1 MNRYNQIRDLDISN
15 GPGCRVSIFLQGC
28 PIHCFGCFNS
38 ELWDFDGGREVNDE
52 TLDTIR
58 SLVNRPYIKGLS
70 ILGGEPLCEEN
81 LQTVAALCDIVKAI
95 PDKTVW
101 VYTGYNYEGFNEG
114 QKQAIDKAD
123 VVVDGKFEKGLY
135 NHDLIFK
142 GSKNQRIIDW
152 QKTKNENRIILVSD
166 YAE

>member
-38 ELWDFDGGREVNDE
+38 ELWDFNGGRKVNDE

-101 VYTGYNYEGFNEG
+101 IYTGYNYEGFNED

-123 VVVDGKFEKGLY
+123 VIVDGKFEKGLY

>member
-28 PIHCFGCFNS
+28 PIHCS
-38 ELWDFDGGREVNDE
+38 GREVNDE
-52 TLDTIR
+52 TLNTIR

-101 VYTGYNYEGFNEG
+101 IYTGYSYEGFNEG

-152 QKTKNENRIILVSD
+152 QKTKSENRIILVSD

>member
-38 ELWDFDGGREVNDE
+38 ELWDFNGGREVNDE
-52 TLDTIR
+52 TLETIR

-101 VYTGYNYEGFNEG
+101 IYTGYSYEGFNED

-152 QKTKNENRIILVSD
+152 QKTKNENRIILVSN

>member
-52 TLDTIR
+52 TLNTIY

-101 VYTGYNYEGFNEG
+101 VYTGYNYEGFNED

>member
-28 PIHCFGCFNS
+28 HIHCSGCFNS

-52 TLDTIR
+52 TLDTIH

-101 VYTGYNYEGFNEG
+101 VYTGYNYEGFNED

>member
-38 ELWDFDGGREVNDE
+38 ELWDFNGGREVNDE
-52 TLDTIR
+52 TLDTIH

-101 VYTGYNYEGFNEG
+101 VYTGYNYEGFNED

-123 VVVDGKFEKGLY
+123 VIVDGKFEKGLY

-152 QKTKNENRIILVSD
+152 QKTKSENRIILVSD
-166 YAE
+166 YEE

>member
-52 TLDTIR
+52 TLDTIH

-81 LQTVAALCDIVKAI
+81 LQTVAALCDIIKAI

-101 VYTGYNYEGFNEG
+101 IYTGYNYEGFNEG

-166 YAE
+166 YTK

>member
-1 MNRYNQIRDLDISN
+1 MD
-15 GPGCRVSIFLQGC
+15 
-28 PIHCFGCFNS
+28 
-38 ELWDFDGGREVNDE
+38 DE

-95 PDKTVW
+95 QDKTVW
-101 VYTGYNYEGFNEG
+101 IYTGYNYEGFNED

-123 VVVDGKFEKGLY
+123 VIVDGKFEKDLY

-152 QKTKNENRIILVSD
+152 QKTKSENQIILVSD

>member
-38 ELWDFDGGREVNDE
+38 ELWDFNGGREVNDE

>member
-28 PIHCFGCFNS
+28 PIHCSGCFNS
-38 ELWDFDGGREVNDE
+38 ELWDFNGGREVNDE
-52 TLDTIR
+52 TLNTIH

-101 VYTGYNYEGFNEG
+101 VYTGYSYENFNEG

-123 VVVDGKFEKGLY
+123 VVVDGKFEKDLY

>member
-38 ELWDFDGGREVNDE
+38 ELWDFNGGREVNDE

-101 VYTGYNYEGFNEG
+101 IYTGYSYEGFNES

-152 QKTKNENRIILVSD
+152 QKTKNENQIILVSD
-166 YAE
+166 YAK

>member
-52 TLDTIR
+52 TLDTIH

-101 VYTGYNYEGFNEG
+101 IYTGYSYEGFNES

>member
-38 ELWDFDGGREVNDE
+38 ELWDFNGGREVNDE

-95 PDKTVW
+95 PDKTVR

-123 VVVDGKFEKGLY
+123 VIVDGKFEKGLY

-152 QKTKNENRIILVSD
+152 QKTKNENQIILVSD
-166 YAE
+166 YAK

>member
-38 ELWDFDGGREVNDE
+38 ELWDFNGGREVNDE

-123 VVVDGKFEKGLY
+123 IVVDGKFEKGLY

>member
-38 ELWDFDGGREVNDE
+38 ELWDFNGGREVNDE
-52 TLDTIR
+52 TLDTIH

-101 VYTGYNYEGFNEG
+101 VYTGYNYEGFNED

-152 QKTKNENRIILVSD
+152 QKTKSENQIILVSD

>member
-1 MNRYNQIRDLDISN
+1 M
-15 GPGCRVSIFLQGC
+15 
-28 PIHCFGCFNS
+28 
-38 ELWDFDGGREVNDE
+38 NDE
-52 TLDTIR
+52 TLDTIH
-58 SLVNRPYIKGLS
+58 SFVNRPYIKGLS

-81 LQTVAALCDIVKAI
+81 LQTVAALCDIVKTI

-101 VYTGYNYEGFNEG
+101 VYTGYSYEGFNEG

-152 QKTKNENRIILVSD
+152 QKTKSENRIILVSD

>member
-1 MNRYNQIRDLDISN
+1 MNRYNSITYPDLNN

-38 ELWDFDGGREVNDE
+38 ELWNFDGGREVNDE
-52 TLDTIR
+52 TLDTIH

-101 VYTGYNYEGFNEG
+101 IYTGYNYESFNEG

-166 YAE
+166 YTK

>member
-38 ELWDFDGGREVNDE
+38 ELWDFNGGREVNDE

-101 VYTGYNYEGFNEG
+101 IYTGYSYEGFNEG

-123 VVVDGKFEKGLY
+123 VIVDGKFEKGLY

>member
-38 ELWDFDGGREVNDE
+38 ELWDFNGGREVNDE

-58 SLVNRPYIKGLS
+58 FLVNRPYIKGLS

-101 VYTGYNYEGFNEG
+101 VYTGYSYEGFNEG

>member
-38 ELWDFDGGREVNDE
+38 ELWDFDGGRDVNDE
-52 TLDTIR
+52 TLNTIH

-101 VYTGYNYEGFNEG
+101 VYTGYNYEGFNED

>member
-28 PIHCFGCFNS
+28 PIHCSGCFNS
-38 ELWDFDGGREVNDE
+38 ELWDFDGGRKVNDE

-95 PDKTVW
+95 PNKTVW

-152 QKTKNENRIILVSD
+152 QKTKNENQIILVSD

>member
-52 TLDTIR
+52 TLDTIH

-101 VYTGYNYEGFNEG
+101 VYTGYNYEGFNED

>member
-52 TLDTIR
+52 TLDTIS

-101 VYTGYNYEGFNEG
+101 IYTGYSYEGFNEG

-152 QKTKNENRIILVSD
+152 QKTKNENRIILVND

>member
-38 ELWDFDGGREVNDE
+38 ELWDFNGGREVNDE

-166 YAE
+166 YAK